1 MTVEQMIVQRTTELT
16 AIKAA
21 SNAAVAAKGGTPA
34 DNLSGLP
41 AAIERIPSGGDL
53 PELKTPAEVG
63 HVVAGKEYIDA
74 GGNKQ
79 TGTLVVCDSIE
90 EVETTGEAGVGL
102 NVEIESPV
110 DGSAVEL
117 KIPEQNLLPE
127 NIKNGVRIF
136 GIAGSA
142 KTLRVETGTITP
154 AEDSTILELPCTANP
169 KMFIVSATDAAM
181 ESIVSGATNSA
192 LTSVGTNT
200 AIKTGSVGSLSAA
213 YTSVIT
219 VFTASSAKI
228 QRTIRDVDIDPVVS
242 IASADGYPWRAGV
255 EYQWTAYY
263 WGDDT

>member
-1 MTVEQMIVQRTTELT
+1 MALELV
-16 AIKAA
+16 KLD
-21 SNAAVAAKGGTPA
+21 SGT
-34 DNLSGLP
+34 LP
-41 AAIERIPSGGDL
+41 AIANAIRAKTGDAELLLPSQMAEAIMSIQTGVELPDL
-53 PELKTPAEVG
+53 TNPAKDADVL
-63 HVVAGKEYIDA
+63 AGKEYIDA
-74 GGNKQ
+74 DGVKRN
-79 TGTLVVCDSIE
+79 GTLVDKIE
-90 EVETTGEAGVGL
+90 EVETVMGIGGISIDVESTAGAAATFDFNEPNLQPDNIISGVSIY
-102 NVEIESPV
+102 NV
-110 DGSAVEL
+110 
-117 KIPEQNLLPE
+117 
-127 NIKNGVRIF
+127 
-136 GIAGSA
+136 AGSA
-142 KTLRVETGTITP
+142 KTMRVETGTITP

-228 QRTIRDVDIDPVVS
+228 QRTTRDADIDPVVS